1 MKEQARRGTP
11 EQVVKALRSRSWD
24 DRARAVEAL
33 TDVRRAEI
41 VPFLRV
47 ALADRELL
55 VVIAALEV
63 VADRRLR
70 ELVPEVLRQ
79 LRARDALVRGIAA
92 ETLGAIGGEDDRLL
106 TLYRRDRSHAVRVRI
121 AGTLFGRKSGFGLEL
136 EKYLNSPDY
145 RVRCTA
151 LSEFTRRTRLSA
163 RVIDA
168 ISQLANDDP
177 TRAVRTTAQKMLQGR

>member
-24 DRARAVEAL
+24 ERARAVEAL
-33 TDVRRAEI
+33 SSGRRAEI
-41 VPFLRV
+41 VPFLRG
-47 ALADRELL
+47 ALGDRELL

-79 LRARDALVRGIAA
+79 LRARDELVRGIATQA
-92 ETLGAIGGEDDRLL
+92 LGAIGGEDDRLL
-106 TLYRRDRSHAVRVRI
+106 TLYRRDRSHTVRVRI
-121 AGTLFGRKSGFGLEL
+121 AGTLAGRKRGFGLDL

-151 LSEFTRRTRLSA
+151 IMEFRRRTRLSA
-163 RVIDA
+163 RVIGA
-168 ISQLANDDP
+168 IGQLANDDP
-177 TRAVRTTAQKMLQGR
+177 SRAVRGTAQKMLQGR